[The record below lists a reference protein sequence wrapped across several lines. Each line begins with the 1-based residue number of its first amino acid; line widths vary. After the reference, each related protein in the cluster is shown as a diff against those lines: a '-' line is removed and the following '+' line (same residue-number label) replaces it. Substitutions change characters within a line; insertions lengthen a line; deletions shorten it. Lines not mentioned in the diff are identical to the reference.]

1 MIVPCSPV
9 LDVTFFWDGFLKED
23 RDSPPPPKQNA
34 SLTPNH
40 VQGKKTNMQKDLNN
54 DCFADSRLKF
64 PMQLQVCHNS
74 QSSHFYWPGVMSHYL
89 YILGDQT
96 SNVTNLWV
104 DFEGPISPTSYLL
117 GGSPSD
123 RWNLWGECLKA
134 FEEKQKTRWGWEQQK
149 MREPR
154 VEVVRN
160 P

>member
-1 MIVPCSPV
+1 M
-9 LDVTFFWDGFLKED
+9 DFWRKIEIL
-23 RDSPPPPKQNA
+23 PPSKQNA
-34 SLTPNH
+34 SLTPGH

-64 PMQLQVCHNS
+64 PMQLQVCHNP
-74 QSSHFYWPGVMSHYL
+74 HNPHILIDPGVMSVNYL
-89 YILGDQT
+89 YI
-96 SNVTNLWV
+96 W
-104 DFEGPISPTSYLL
+104 
-117 GGSPSD
+117 GGSNFKCNKSMGGFWGAPFPPLATYLEDHPSD

-149 MREPR
+149 TKGTS

>member
-1 MIVPCSPV
+1 
-9 LDVTFFWDGFLKED
+9 
-23 RDSPPPPKQNA
+23 
-34 SLTPNH
+34 
-40 VQGKKTNMQKDLNN
+40 
-54 DCFADSRLKF
+54 
-64 PMQLQVCHNS
+64 
-74 QSSHFYWPGVMSHYL
+74 MSHYL
-89 YILGDQT
+89 YIWGDQT

-104 DFEGPISPTSYLL
+104 DFDGSISPTYLEDH
-117 GGSPSD
+117 PSD